1 MDPHMKALR
10 DTQPACFW
18 LDQEADRPTACAS
31 LEEDEEA
38 DLVIVGGG
46 FTGLW
51 AALQAKEA
59 DPRRD
64 VVLLEADRIAEGAS
78 GRNGGFADPSLTHGL
93 ANGLAH
99 FPEEIEAIHS
109 LGHEN
114 YRNFISS
121 IERHGIDARA
131 EETGILDVAM
141 AEYQISDLHEYASL
155 LERFGEKPRFLDRDQ
170 LRAELDSP
178 TYLAGVFRPKAS
190 ILDPARLAWGLL
202 AAIRKLGVRV
212 YEETALVGL
221 SRRGAEM
228 EVQTPRCRVRAPRCV
243 LATNAFKSPL
253 GRMRRATVPI
263 WDYVLAT
270 EPLSE
275 DMLGALGW
283 RNRQGIGE
291 DTNQFQ
297 YYRLT
302 RDNRIIWGGYDA
314 IYHYGN
320 RMLPSHQQRQVSFEG
335 LARRF
340 FNTFPQLEGLR
351 FSHSWGGPIA
361 STTRFC
367 LDVGTAHGGRVSWAV
382 GYTGLGVVASR
393 FGGRMALNLL
403 DRLDAPEMNLSLI
416 RKRAFPWPPE
426 PLRSFVIGLTQR
438 ELARADRNQGRRGP
452 WLALLDRLGLGFDS

>member
-1 MDPHMKALR
+1 MDPHIKALR

-18 LDQEADRPTACAS
+18 LDQPERPAATSS

-51 AALQAKEA
+51 AALHAKEA
-59 DPRRD
+59 DPSRD
-64 VVLLEADRIAEGAS
+64 VVLLEADRVAEGAS

-93 ANGLAH
+93 ANGVAH
-99 FPEEIEAIHS
+99 FPEEIDTIHA

-114 YRNFISS
+114 YRGFISS

-141 AEYQISDLHEYASL
+141 AEYQVSDAREYASL
-155 LERFGEKPRFLDRDQ
+155 LERFGEEPRFLERDQ

-212 YEETALVGL
+212 YEGTALVGL
-221 SRRGAEM
+221 SRRGAQM
-228 EVQTPRCRVRAPRCV
+228 EVRTPRGRVRAPRCV
-243 LATNAFKSPL
+243 LATNAFRSPL
-253 GRMRRATVPI
+253 GKMRRATVPI
-263 WDYVLAT
+263 WDYVLMS
-270 EPLSE
+270 EPLGD

-291 DTNQFQ
+291 DTNQFH

-302 RDNRIIWGGYDA
+302 RDNRILWGGYDA
-314 IYHYGN
+314 IYHYGS
-320 RMLPSHQQRQVSFEG
+320 RISPSHRQRPVSFEG
-335 LARRF
+335 LSRRF
-340 FNTFPQLEGLR
+340 FDTFPQLEDLR

-393 FGGRMALNLL
+393 FGGRIALDLL
-403 DRLDAPEMNLSLI
+403 DCPAASELDLSLV

-438 ELARADRNQGRRGP
+438 ELARADRNQGRRGL
-452 WLALLDRLGLGFDS
+452 WLGLLDRLGLGFDS